1 VNNDQPHTPAPTPTY
16 DGRERRRPDATDRR
30 TATRGGRRATD
41 VIRTAAGFIYK
52 LLTEPPR

>member
-1 VNNDQPHTPAPTPTY
+1 MDEQQQKPAPTPAH
-16 DGRERRRPDATDRR
+16 DGPERRRPDTPDRR
-30 TATRGGRRATD
+30 KITRGGRRATD